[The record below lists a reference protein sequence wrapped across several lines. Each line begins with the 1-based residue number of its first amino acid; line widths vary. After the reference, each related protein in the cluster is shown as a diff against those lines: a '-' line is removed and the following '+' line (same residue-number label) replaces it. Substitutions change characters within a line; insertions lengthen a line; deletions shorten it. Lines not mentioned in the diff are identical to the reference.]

1 MTLRLILTRHAKS
14 TWDDPLMEDR
24 DRPLNK
30 RGRASA
36 KALGKWL
43 AAKAYVPDTALVS
56 SAERTRETWKKIA
69 KGFDEKP
76 EASFLDQLYGAE
88 PDRMLS
94 LLRTVVGKTVMI
106 VGHNPGAAFF
116 AQGIVHRTP
125 ADSRF
130 ERFPTGATAI
140 IDFDATNWDQLV
152 WRTGHVTDFVV
163 PRDLLPKD

>member
-36 KALGKWL
+36 KALGQWL
-43 AAKAYVPDTALVS
+43 ADKDFVPDEVLVS
-56 SAERTRETWKKIA
+56 SAERTRETWKRIA
-69 KGFDEKP
+69 KGFAEKP
-76 EASFLDQLYGAE
+76 KASYLDQLYGAE
-88 PDRMLS
+88 PDQMLG
-94 LLRTVVGKTVMI
+94 LLRTATGRSVMI

-116 AQGIVHRTP
+116 AQGIVHRAP

-130 ERFPTGATAI
+130 ERFPTGATAV
-140 IDFDATNWDQLV
+140 IDFDVTSWDQLV
-152 WRTGHVTDFVV
+152 WRTGHVADFVV
-163 PRDLLPKD
+163 PRELLPKD